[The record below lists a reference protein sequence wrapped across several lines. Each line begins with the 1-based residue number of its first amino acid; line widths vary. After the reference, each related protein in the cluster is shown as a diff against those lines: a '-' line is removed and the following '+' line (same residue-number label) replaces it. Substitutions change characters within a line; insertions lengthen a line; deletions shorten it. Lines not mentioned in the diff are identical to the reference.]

1 MSEFWKYFHDVLAW
15 PLIHAPG
22 PLSAVAK
29 GAALALDKVRDD
41 VVYFRRQWFPAL
53 CEPEFVADHGTSRG
67 LARHPKENAEQ
78 FRSRV
83 VNAYRWHM
91 LGGKTEGLPEI
102 LRFYGFDALA
112 VDNLRRCQP
121 SRWAEFQIG
130 LTAPTTQQEQ
140 QFLLGQLQNLVWL
153 VNEYKPARS
162 MLARLYT
169 DTYNREPTI
178 YSQGPVWSDG
188 FYSQFSGVPVPGLDD
203 LIVSFGMGYLCRAEQ
218 ADPRAEFGVES
229 ALGMLIPY
237 VDRPMWSRSDWGA
250 TYPLNSGFTV
260 GELFSVHWCAKLTT
274 SALWEG
280 VWDGRP
286 WVEDVLWDRI
296 LPAWSMAR
304 QSWRRAQAVPS
315 WPGAALARGRDGA
328 YGDINACYSVPTVV
342 LSGKPPRWGAFAYSD
357 EDRRRQEIPILE
369 QFHEV
374 LRAAVAP
381 FHAEDELSAVSA
393 TDVARA
399 APVHADDHA
408 VWGRSR
414 WGDSFA
420 PYRAQHFITQ
430 SARAV
435 QSGERLL
442 APQAWAGAWDA
453 RQWAETVGWGH
464 ALPAWSMQIMNRPLS
479 QAVYSGGA
487 VESGV
492 CYGVPTATITGT
504 PPRWGDGV
512 YSDNAPARTRLTITE
527 RRTALL
533 TVSVNPVQPGRPQ
546 TTLHSQEE
554 Q

>member
-1 MSEFWKYFHDVLAW
+1 MSVFWKYFRDVLAW
-15 PLIHAPG
+15 PLNHAPG
-22 PLSAVAK
+22 PVQALVK
-29 GAALALDKVRDD
+29 GLALTMDGTRDD
-41 VVYFRRQWFPAL
+41 AVYLRSQFFPGL
-53 CEPEFVADHGTSRG
+53 CAEELVSAHGASRG
-67 LARHPKENAEQ
+67 IVRHPRETADQ

-83 VNAYRWHM
+83 IKAYRWHL

-130 LTAPTTQQEQ
+130 LATPTTQQEQ
-140 QFLLGQLQNLVWL
+140 QFLLGQVENLVWL

-178 YSQGPVWSDG
+178 YSQGPLWSDG

-203 LIVSFGMGYLCRAEQ
+203 LIVSFGMVYLCRAEQ

-260 GELFSVHWCAKLTT
+260 GELFSVHWCAKITA
-274 SALWEG
+274 SASWEG
-280 VWDGRP
+280 AWDARP
-286 WVEDVLWDRI
+286 WAEDVLWDRI
-296 LPAWSMAR
+296 LPAWTLAR
-304 QSWRRAQAVPS
+304 RSWCKAQAVPS
-315 WPGAALARGRDGA
+315 WPGAVLPRGRDGA

-342 LSGKPPRWGAFAYSD
+342 ISGKPPRWGAFAYSD

-374 LRAAVAP
+374 FRAAAAP

-399 APVHADDHA
+399 APVHTDDHA

-430 SARAV
+430 STRAV

-453 RQWAETVGWGH
+453 RQWAETAGWGH

-504 PPRWGDGV
+504 PPRWGDGA
-512 YSDNAPARTRLTITE
+512 YSDNTPARTRLTITE

-533 TVSVNPVQPGRPQ
+533 TVSVDPVQPGRPQ
-546 TTLHSQEE
+546 TTLHSQEV
-554 Q
+554 